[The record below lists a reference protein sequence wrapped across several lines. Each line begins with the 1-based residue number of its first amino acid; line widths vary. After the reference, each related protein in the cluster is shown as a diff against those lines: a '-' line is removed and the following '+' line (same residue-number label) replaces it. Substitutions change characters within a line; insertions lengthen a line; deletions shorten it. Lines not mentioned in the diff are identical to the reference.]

1 MFAGQYFHISNNVK
15 MLCLFTPFLIFFN
28 ILFYKAMIQPYIIIQ
43 LDEKPKYSN
52 SSLDNT
58 DIQKYST
65 IIETFL
71 TINKPYL
78 NPALTLGDLSDAT
91 GIAERT
97 ISQVMNQYWNQNFFS
112 FINSYRVKEAKILL
126 HSFVKNKP
134 TMLGISSDAGFNSK
148 TAFYDAFKKH
158 TGMTPTEYRKSK
170 T

>member
-1 MFAGQYFHISNNVK
+1 
-15 MLCLFTPFLIFFN
+15 
-28 ILFYKAMIQPYIIIQ
+28 MIQPYVIIQ

-52 SSLDNT
+52 SSLNNT
-58 DIQKYST
+58 DIQNYST

-71 TINKPYL
+71 TTKKPYL

-91 GIAERT
+91 GIPERT

-112 FINSYRVKEAKILL
+112 FINSYRVEEAKILL
-126 HSFVKNKP
+126 LSFDKNKT
-134 TMLGISSDAGFNSK
+134 TMLGISFDAGFNSK

-158 TGMTPTEYRKSK
+158 TGITPTEYRKLK